1 MTGDGVNA
9 PRIDIRD
16 LTIRHLGRKRRCLEQ
31 VSLTIAPGER
41 VLIAGPSGAGKSTL
55 ALCLN
60 GLVPHSV
67 DVHWV
72 SGSVDI
78 SGEATSTLPP
88 GDLTRRIGILFQD
101 PDAQVVLSTIDEDI
115 AFGLENRG
123 IPPADMPALIAR
135 ARLAVGLA
143 RNSDREADDQ
153 VRVPEQVDRLSGGA
167 RQRLTLA
174 GLLAGNPDV
183 LVLDE
188 PVANLDPV
196 GAATV
201 WATVAALLGEDATRR
216 QAIGRPVSQALAAS
230 PSNHQG
236 TIDARNARH
245 ASRSLIVIEHT
256 ADDVLPLLD
265 RVIVLDQDGRVA
277 LCGTP
282 DDVFI
287 GNRERVRSLG
297 TRLPVWASV
306 AHLTGS
312 ASLPRSLDEAALA
325 FGEWTRRTGTPS
337 SPVVE
342 PEPQTRTTSNRAPL
356 IGPRIALNGVSF
368 RHRETDR
375 EAVSGVTLTCAPGEL
390 IAIVGANGAGK
401 STLGLMLAGVVQPT
415 AGKVLLDGTPIEEVP
430 AGDQRRRLRYVFQH
444 PEHQFVGQTVR
455 ADLEAALRVEQLDA
469 HAVARRVDDALRR
482 ADLEGLARANP
493 FTLSHGQKR
502 RLSVAGALLT
512 GPDILVLD
520 EPTFGQDDHHTA
532 QLMATV
538 NGRVADGCTA
548 IVITHD
554 LDLVACH
561 ATRVIAM
568 REGSIIFDGTPAELL
583 ESDPILRSCSL
594 RRPPAAE
601 LAWRAR
607 RLGFTTPPVTCRRDL
622 ELLKPTV
629 STTTGGT
636 GFSDSL
642 NLEPIVEPPAAT
654 PLREPVS
661 MGAPP
666 DAFGPGPRDTW
677 LERRN
682 PTVKFGVVIMLGFMM
697 TFVFNPLTPLA
708 WLAVIMVVAWTTG
721 IRPLRLARLLGPV
734 TAFAFSLLWT
744 NAFLAAIPQG
754 EPVLWQ
760 WGPFHLTVH
769 GVVQGFSLAMR
780 GVSTAAVGLLFI
792 LTTDPTLL
800 VVSLVHHGRLPYQ
813 WGYALLAGYRFMPGL
828 ADELVQ
834 IRLARRVRGEDVT
847 DERGIHGTWGGA
859 LRRRANGISRPFGEL
874 RILLTV
880 AILRATRLAI
890 AMDARGFAGITTR
903 TYFRTAPLTPADPTF
918 AVTSFLALTLVY
930 VVTSWI
936 AQTPWV
942 PPS

>member
-1 MTGDGVNA
+1 MSA
-9 PRIDIRD
+9 PRIEVRD
-16 LTIRHLGRKRRCLEQ
+16 LTIRHFGRKRRCLER

-72 SGSVDI
+72 SGSVEI

-88 GDLTRRIGILFQD
+88 GDLTRRIGVLFQD
-101 PDAQVVLSTIDEDI
+101 PDSQVVLSKIDEDI

-123 IPPADMPALIAR
+123 IPPVDMPGLIAR
-135 ARLAVGLA
+135 ARFAVGLA
-143 RNSDREADDQ
+143 RTSDREGEDQ
-153 VRVPEQVDRLSGGA
+153 VWVPEQVNRLSGGA

-174 GLLAGNPDV
+174 GLLAGNPEV
-183 LVLDE
+183 LILDE

-201 WATVAALLGEDATRR
+201 WSTVASLLADGDEKARDAR
-216 QAIGRPVSQALAAS
+216 QTGSQAFDGS
-230 PSNHQG
+230 SSE
-236 TIDARNARH
+236 ARDICEPRH
-245 ASRSLIVIEHT
+245 PTRVARSLIVIEHT
-256 ADDVLPLLD
+256 ADDVLPMLD
-265 RVIVLDQDGRVA
+265 RVIVLDQEGQVA
-277 LCGTP
+277 LTGTP
-282 DDVFI
+282 DEVFI
-287 GNRERVRSLG
+287 GNREVVRSLG
-297 TRLPVWASV
+297 IRMPVWASV
-306 AHLTGS
+306 AHLSGS
-312 ASLPRSLDEAALA
+312 SHLPRSHDEAAIT
-325 FGEWTRRTGTPS
+325 FGEWAARRSHLPT
-337 SPVVE
+337 SPGGQ
-342 PEPQTRTTSNRAPL
+342 PEPHIRNRTDGAPL
-356 IGPRIALNGVSF
+356 IRPRIALSGVSF
-368 RHRETDR
+368 RHTGSGRDS
-375 EAVSGVTLTCAPGEL
+375 VSGVSLACAPGEL

-401 STLGLMLAGVVQPT
+401 STLGLILAGVVQPT
-415 AGKVLLDGTPIEEVP
+415 AGTVLLDGTPLEQVP
-430 AGDQRRRLRYVFQH
+430 GIDQRRRLRYVFQY

-455 ADLEAALRVEQLDA
+455 SDLEAAMRVEQLDA
-469 HAVARRVDDALRR
+469 HAVSERVDDALRR

-512 GPDILVLD
+512 NPDILVLD

-538 NGRVADGCTA
+538 TRRVADGCTA

-561 ATRVIAM
+561 ATRVIGM
-568 REGSIIFDGTPAELL
+568 RDGEIIFDGTPANLL
-583 ESDPILRSCSL
+583 ESDSILRSCSL

-601 LAWRAR
+601 VAWRAR
-607 RLGFTTPPVTCRRDL
+607 QLGFTIPPVACRQDL

-629 STTTGGT
+629 DARSGGLRLS
-636 GFSDSL
+636 GPYVANRNGD
-642 NLEPIVEPPAAT
+642 PPAS
-654 PLREPVS
+654 PRPREPDRT
-661 MGAPP
+661 GAQLIVT
-666 DAFGPGPRDTW
+666 DRGPGDAW

-682 PTVKFGVVIMLGFMM
+682 PTVKFGVVVALGFMM
-697 TFVFNPLTPLA
+697 TFVFNPLTPIV
-708 WLAVIMVVAWTTG
+708 WLGVVMAVARTTG
-721 IRPLRLARLLGPV
+721 IGPGRLVRLLGPV
-734 TAFAFSLLWT
+734 AVFAFSLLWT
-744 NAFLAAIPQG
+744 NAFLSSIPSG
-754 EPVLWQ
+754 ERILWQ

-769 GVVQGFSLAMR
+769 GLVQGSALALR
-780 GVSTAAVGLLFI
+780 GISTAAVGLLFI

-800 VVSLVHHGRLPYQ
+800 VVSLVQHGRLPYR

-847 DERGIHGTWGGA
+847 DERALYGSWGGG
-859 LRRRANGISRPFGEL
+859 LRRRANGFSRPFREL

-903 TYFRTAPLTPADPTF
+903 TYFRTVPLVPADFMF
-918 AVTSFLALTLVY
+918 AGASLLALAVVY
-930 VVTSWI
+930 LATSWVVR
-936 AQTPWV
+936 TTWV

>member
-1 MTGDGVNA
+1 MNA
-9 PRIDIRD
+9 PRIDVRD
-16 LTIRHLGRKRRCLEQ
+16 LTIRHFGRKRRCLEH
-31 VSLTIAPGER
+31 VSLTVAPGER
-41 VLIAGPSGAGKSTL
+41 ILIAGPSGAGKSTL

-72 SGSVDI
+72 SGSVEV
-78 SGEATSTLPP
+78 SGEATTSLPP

-101 PDAQVVLSTIDEDI
+101 PDAQVVLSKIDEDI

-123 IPPADMPALIAR
+123 VPPANMPALIAR

-143 RNSDREADDQ
+143 RISEREADEQ
-153 VRVPEQVDRLSGGA
+153 IRVPEQVDQLSGGA

-174 GLLAGNPDV
+174 GLLAGNPEI
-183 LVLDE
+183 LILDE
-188 PVANLDPV
+188 PVANLDPA

-201 WATVAALLGEDATRR
+201 WSTVASLLGEDATRPP
-216 QAIGRPVSQALAAS
+216 ASENPVSQAIAAT
-230 PSNHQG
+230 PSNHC
-236 TIDARNARH
+236 DAVNSWNARH
-245 ASRSLIVIEHT
+245 GWRSLVVIEHT

-277 LCGTP
+277 LTGTP
-282 DDVFI
+282 DEVFI
-287 GNRERVRSLG
+287 GNRETVRSLG
-297 TRLPVWASV
+297 MRLPVWASV
-306 AHLTGS
+306 ARLTGS
-312 ASLPRSLDEAALA
+312 PSLPKSLLEAAVT
-325 FGEWTRRTGTPS
+325 FGEWAMRTNSPS
-337 SPVVE
+337 PPDID
-342 PEPQTRTTSNRAPL
+342 PEPHARNTPRATPP
-356 IGPRIALNGVSF
+356 IRPRIALDGVSF
-368 RHRETDR
+368 RHRESDR
-375 EAVSGVTLTCAPGEL
+375 DAVSGVTMTCAPGEL

-401 STLGLMLAGVVQPT
+401 STLGLMLAGVMQPT
-415 AGKVLLDGTPIEEVP
+415 AGTVLLDGTPIEEVP
-430 AGDQRRRLRYVFQH
+430 GGDQRRRLRYVFQY

-455 ADLEAALRVEQLDA
+455 ADLEAALRVEHLDA
-469 HAVARRVDDALRR
+469 YAVSERVDDALRR

-512 GPDILVLD
+512 NPDLLVLD

-548 IVITHD
+548 IIVTHD
-554 LDLVACH
+554 LDLVASH

-568 REGSIIFDGTPAELL
+568 REGSIVFDGTPANLL

-607 RLGFTTPPVTCRRDL
+607 QLGFTTPPVTCRRDL
-622 ELLKPTV
+622 ELLKPSTR
-629 STTTGGT
+629 TTTDG
-636 GFSDSL
+636 SRISVPP
-642 NLEPIVEPPAAT
+642 NLEPCVESFWAST
-654 PLREPVS
+654 PRGPISPISSETNV
-661 MGAPP
+661 GG
-666 DAFGPGPRDTW
+666 FGPGSSCSW

-682 PTVKFGVVIMLGFMM
+682 PTVKFGVVIVLGFMM

-708 WLAVIMVVAWTTG
+708 WLAVVMVVAWTTG
-721 IRPLRLARLLGPV
+721 IRPHRLARLLGPV
-734 TAFAFSLLWT
+734 LVFAFSLLWT
-744 NAFLAAIPQG
+744 NAFLASVPQG

-769 GVVQGFSLAMR
+769 GLVQGLALAIR

-800 VVSLVHHGRLPYQ
+800 VVSLVQHGRLPYR

-847 DERGIHGTWGGA
+847 DERAIYGTWGGG
-859 LRRRANGISRPFGEL
+859 LRRRANGFSRPFREL

-903 TYFRTAPLTPADPTF
+903 TYFRTAPLTA
-918 AVTSFLALTLVY
+918 
-930 VVTSWI
+930 
-936 AQTPWV
+936 
-942 PPS
+942 

>member
-1 MTGDGVNA
+1 MNA
-9 PRIDIRD
+9 PRIDVRD
-16 LTIRHLGRKRRCLEQ
+16 LTIRHFGRKRRCLEH

-41 VLIAGPSGAGKSTL
+41 ILIAGPSGAGKSTL

-72 SGSVDI
+72 SGSVEV
-78 SGEATSTLPP
+78 SGEATSALPP

-101 PDAQVVLSTIDEDI
+101 PDAQVVLSKIDEDI

-123 IPPADMPALIAR
+123 IPRSDMPELIAR

-143 RNSDREADDQ
+143 RNADSEAGAH
-153 VRVPEQVDRLSGGA
+153 VRVPEEVNRLSGGA

-174 GLLAGNPDV
+174 GLLAGNPEV
-183 LVLDE
+183 LILDE

-201 WATVAALLGEDATRR
+201 WSTVASILCEDATGP
-216 QAIGRPVSQALAAS
+216 QACEHPVSPAITT
-230 PSNHQG
+230 PTSNHCDTG
-236 TIDARNARH
+236 HSRDASHR
-245 ASRSLIVIEHT
+245 SRSLVVIEHT

-277 LCGTP
+277 LTGTP

-287 GNRERVRSLG
+287 GSRETVRSLG
-297 TRLPVWASV
+297 IRLPVWATV
-306 AHLTGS
+306 AHLARS
-312 ASLPRSLDEAALA
+312 PSLPKSFHEAAVT
-325 FGEWTRRTGTPS
+325 FGEWARRTNSPS
-337 SPVVE
+337 PTDID
-342 PEPQTRTTSNRAPL
+342 PEPHVHTTPMVTHPVL
-356 IGPRIALNGVSF
+356 PRIALNGVSF
-368 RHRETDR
+368 RHRQSDR
-375 EAVSGVTLTCAPGEL
+375 DAVSGVTMTCAPGEL

-415 AGKVLLDGTPIEEVP
+415 AGTVALDGTPIGEVP
-430 AGDQRRRLRYVFQH
+430 GGDQRRRLRYVFQY

-469 HAVARRVDDALRR
+469 SAVSERVDDALRR
-482 ADLEGLARANP
+482 ADLDGLARANP

-512 GPDILVLD
+512 NPDILVLD

-532 QLMATV
+532 QLMVTV
-538 NGRVADGCTA
+538 TGRVAQGCTA
-548 IVITHD
+548 IIVTHD

-568 REGSIIFDGTPAELL
+568 REGSIVFDGTPASLL
-583 ESDPILRSCSL
+583 ENDSILRACSL

-601 LAWRAR
+601 LAWLAR
-607 RLGFTTPPVTCRRDL
+607 QLGFTTPPVTCRRDL
-622 ELLKPTV
+622 ESLEPTMPTTMDGSRLSLSLKT
-629 STTTGGT
+629 
-636 GFSDSL
+636 
-642 NLEPIVEPPAAT
+642 EPIVDPVGAVT
-654 PLREPVS
+654 PRGPLSIETHV
-661 MGAPP
+661 GGI
-666 DAFGPGPRDTW
+666 GPGALVTW

-682 PTVKFGVVIMLGFMM
+682 PTVKFGVVITLGFMM

-708 WLAVIMVVAWTTG
+708 WLAVVMVVAWTTG
-721 IRPLRLARLLGPV
+721 IGPHRLARLLGPV
-734 TAFAFSLLWT
+734 MVFAFSLLWT
-744 NAFLAAIPQG
+744 NAFLASVPQG

-769 GVVQGFSLAMR
+769 GLVQGLALALR

-792 LTTDPTLL
+792 LTTDPALL
-800 VVSLVHHGRLPYQ
+800 VVSLVQHGRLPYR

-847 DERGIHGTWGGA
+847 DERAIHGTWGGG
-859 LRRRANGISRPFGEL
+859 LRRRANGVSRPFREL

-890 AMDARGFAGITTR
+890 AMDARGFAGISTR
-903 TYFRTAPLTPADPTF
+903 TYFHTAPLVPADFMF
-918 AVTSFLALTLVY
+918 AGASLLALALVNFA
-930 VVTSWI
+930 TSWVVQI
-936 AQTPWV
+936 TWV